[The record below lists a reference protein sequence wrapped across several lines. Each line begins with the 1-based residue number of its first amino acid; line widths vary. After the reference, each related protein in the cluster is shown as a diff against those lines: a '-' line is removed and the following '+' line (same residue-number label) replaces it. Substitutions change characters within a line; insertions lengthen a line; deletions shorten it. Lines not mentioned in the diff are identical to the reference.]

1 MLHSY
6 SNKAQ
11 KELNQN
17 VNWKMFRI
25 TVDHLGG
32 GNLMSNIEINVLLNR
47 RPMCFFHQPIA
58 VLMFRDPVITIQKNL
73 TIIIALV
80 PVCWYKG

>member
-1 MLHSY
+1 MFLVVALENVDDLGKSFLCHNVLHSD

-25 TVDHLGG
+25 TVDYLGA
-32 GNLMSNIEINVLLNR
+32 I
-47 RPMCFFHQPIA
+47 
-58 VLMFRDPVITIQKNL
+58 
-73 TIIIALV
+73 
-80 PVCWYKG
+80 